1 MTTPNEKRKALL
13 GELDVK
19 MHQVRRQLS
28 HAHYEWGAA
37 NTHAVFLEWG
47 AKLRTAISLAESR
60 LDVDIFAH
68 SMRVATLVGD
78 NLPGHR
84 DRFNVEDDNTAGLKA
99 MVVGVLHD
107 LIEDQ
112 VEGIGEEP
120 EVSMFELADKFGT
133 EVANA
138 VQVLIRTYL
147 IDRFGLRSRMLYC
160 DYIAEVAKNDLATLV
175 KIADLEDHLSKANA
189 STLKRTLRP
198 RYERAWSQLMEIGTQ
213 RAISRH
219 NEGR

>member
-1 MTTPNEKRKALL
+1 
-13 GELDVK
+13 
-19 MHQVRRQLS
+19 
-28 HAHYEWGAA
+28 
-37 NTHAVFLEWG
+37 
-47 AKLRTAISLAESR
+47 
-60 LDVDIFAH
+60 
-68 SMRVATLVGD
+68 MRVATLTEG
-78 NLPGHR
+78 NR
-84 DRFNVEDDNTAGLKA
+84 IAFNSTLADNTAGLKA

-138 VQVLIRTYL
+138 VQVLTRTHL
-147 IDRFGLRSRMLYC
+147 IDRFGLRSRMPYC

-189 STLKRTLRP
+189 STLKTTLRP
-198 RYERAWSQLMEIGTQ
+198 RYERAWAQLMEIGTQ

-219 NEGR
+219 NECR

>member
-1 MTTPNEKRKALL
+1 MSKHTKMSPALTEEQQLAVRVTHGSTEGMNEY
-13 GELDVK
+13 ELRV
-19 MHQVRRQLS
+19 
-28 HAHYEWGAA
+28 
-37 NTHAVFLEWG
+37 TFLEWG
-47 AKLRTAISLAESR
+47 TKLRAAISLAESR
-60 LDVDIFAH
+60 LDADSFAH
-68 SMRVATLVGD
+68 SMRVATLTEG
-78 NLPGHR
+78 NR
-84 DRFNVEDDNTAGLKA
+84 IAFNSTLADNTAGLKA

-138 VQVLIRTYL
+138 VQVLIRTHL

-189 STLKRTLRP
+189 STLKPTLRA
-198 RYERAWSQLMEIGTQ
+198 RYERA
-213 RAISRH
+213 
-219 NEGR
+219 

>member
-1 MTTPNEKRKALL
+1 MTTPN
-13 GELDVK
+13 
-19 MHQVRRQLS
+19 
-28 HAHYEWGAA
+28 A
-37 NTHAVFLEWG
+37 NDTYAVFLEWG

-60 LDVDIFAH
+60 LDADIFAH
-68 SMRVATLVGD
+68 SMRVAALVGD

-84 DRFNVEDDNTAGLKA
+84 DRFEVVDDNTAGLKA

-112 VEGIGEEP
+112 NVIIVEGIGEEP
-120 EVSMFELADKFGT
+120 EVSMFELADKFGV

-138 VQVLIRTYL
+138 VQVL
-147 IDRFGLRSRMLYC
+147 SRPAGWRVAYS
-160 DYIAEVAKNDLATLV
+160 DYIMDVSTNDLAMQV

-189 STLKRTLRP
+189 STLKPTLRP
-198 RYERAWSQLMEIGTQ
+198 RYERAWAQLMEIGTQ

>member
-1 MTTPNEKRKALL
+1 MTTKITAKTMKVSP
-13 GELDVK
+13 
-19 MHQVRRQLS
+19 
-28 HAHYEWGAA
+28 A
-37 NTHAVFLEWG
+37 NDTYAVLLEWS

-60 LDVDIFAH
+60 LDADIFAH
-68 SMRVATLVGD
+68 SMRVAALA
-78 NLPGHR
+78 NARPMSIEALK
-84 DRFNVEDDNTAGLKA
+84 DDNTAGLKA

-138 VQVLIRTYL
+138 VQVLIRTHL
-147 IDRFGLRSRMLYC
+147 IDRFGLRSRMPYC

-189 STLKRTLRP
+189 STLKPTLWA
-198 RYERAWSQLMEIGTQ
+198 RYERAWSQLTE
-213 RAISRH
+213 RER
-219 NEGR
+219 R

>member
-1 MTTPNEKRKALL
+1 MTTQN
-13 GELDVK
+13 
-19 MHQVRRQLS
+19 
-28 HAHYEWGAA
+28 A
-37 NTHAVFLEWG
+37 NDTYAVFLEWG

-60 LDVDIFAH
+60 LDADIFAH
-68 SMRVATLVGD
+68 SMRVSALVGD

-138 VQVLIRTYL
+138 VQVL
-147 IDRFGLRSRMLYC
+147 SRPAGWRVAYS
-160 DYIAEVAKNDLATLV
+160 DYIMDVSKNALATQV

-189 STLKRTLRP
+189 STLKPTLRP
-198 RYERAWSQLMEIGTQ
+198 RYERAWAQLMEIEH
-213 RAISRH
+213 AISRH
-219 NEGR
+219 NG